1 LVRPE
6 ERLLFRPNTSGPVSV
21 CLAYPNT
28 WAVGMANLG
37 FQAVYRILAT
47 TPGVVCERVF
57 LDEDGSRAKTEESG
71 RSPSEFDILAF
82 SLSFESDY
90 PNIVRMLDSA
100 GIPAR
105 AEARSDSDRGWPLLL
120 AGGPATFLNPE
131 PVAPFFDLF
140 LIGEGEEMIAEAFD
154 GADGWVGLTRDR
166 ILETLARVEGAY
178 RPDQHEEVYDGTG
191 LLVARRSAP
200 GIAPTVRRRYVAN
213 LDAFP
218 TATSIVAP
226 GSVFGDY
233 FLVEAS
239 RGCEWG
245 CRFCAAGFMYR
256 PVRHRSAE
264 SLTAQ
269 ALAGLPNSAAA
280 TVGLVGAEMASHPGI
295 ASTCERI
302 AGAGGRPSPSSL
314 KADQISPRLA
324 KVLARSDTKSVTIAP
339 EAGSERMRRVINKNL
354 SEMEILRAAELM
366 VGDGVDSLK
375 LYFMCALPTETEA
388 DLDGICDLSAKIR
401 DRMMSHGRK
410 RGRVGRITVS
420 LNPFVPKPWTPFQW
434 DPMVPVGVAQAKIA
448 YIRKKVGRM
457 PNVDLDADSP
467 REAYMQTLLSR
478 GDRRVAS
485 VIEVLA
491 RSERGW
497 WQELSDMR
505 RGDNPLVDFDLDQFV
520 HREYGEDAVFPWDF
534 VDHHI
539 DRSYLWMERRR
550 AHAERETEP
559 CDVATCRTCGAC

>member
-1 LVRPE
+1 
-6 ERLLFRPNTSGPVSV
+6 
-21 CLAYPNT
+21 
-28 WAVGMANLG
+28 MANLG
-37 FQAVYRILAT
+37 YQAVFRILST
-47 TPGVVCERVF
+47 TPGIVCERVF
-57 LDEDGSRAKTEESG
+57 LTDDGTRPKTEESG
-71 RSPSEFDILAF
+71 RSPAEFDVLAF

-90 PNIVRMLDSA
+90 PNIVRILDSA

-105 AEARSDSDRGWPLLL
+105 TTDRKDGERGWPLLL

-140 LIGEGEEMIAEAFD
+140 LIGEGEEMIRDAFAGAETWA
-154 GADGWVGLTRDR
+154 GVSRER
-166 ILETLARVEGAY
+166 ILDQMSVVEGAY
-178 RPDQHEEVYDGTG
+178 RPDRYDVEYGESG
-191 LLVARRSAP
+191 HLVRRTPKDGAP
-200 GIAPTVRRRYVAN
+200 AVVTRRYVAN

-218 TATSIVAP
+218 TATSVVAP

-264 SLTAQ
+264 SMTAQ
-269 ALAGLPNSAAA
+269 ALEGLPHAAA
-280 TVGLVGAEMASHPGI
+280 STVGLVGAEMASHPAI

-302 AGAGGRPSPSSL
+302 AAAGGRPSPSSL

-324 KVLARSDTKSVTIAP
+324 KVLAGSGTKSVTVAP

-354 SEMEILRAAELM
+354 TEGEILRAAELM

-388 DLDGICDLSAKIR
+388 DLDGICDLAAKIR
-401 DRMMSHGRK
+401 DRMMGHGRK

-434 DPMVPVGVAQAKIA
+434 DPMVPVAVAQAKIA
-448 YIRKKVGRM
+448 YIRRKVGRM

-467 REAYMQTLLSR
+467 REAYMQTLMSR
-478 GDRRVAS
+478 GDRRVAD
-485 VIEVLA
+485 VIEALA
-491 RSERGW
+491 RTERGW
-497 WQELSDMR
+497 WQELGEIR
-505 RGDNPLVDFDLDQFV
+505 RGENPAIAFDVDAFV
-520 HREYGEDAVFPWDF
+520 HREYPEDALFPWDF
-534 VDHHI
+534 IDHHI
-539 DRSYLWMERRR
+539 NRSYLWLERRR